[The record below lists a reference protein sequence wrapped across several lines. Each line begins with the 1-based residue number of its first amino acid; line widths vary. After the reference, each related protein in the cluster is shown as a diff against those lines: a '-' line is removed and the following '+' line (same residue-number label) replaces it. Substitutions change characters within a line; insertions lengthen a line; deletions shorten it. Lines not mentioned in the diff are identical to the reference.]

1 MIPARLT
8 LAIFIVFQLAD
19 GLITYTAVD
28 FFGPHAEANPLVATW
43 IALAGAGPALLGAK
57 LVACGCGLVLYRYG
71 THKVLAGLTIDLSR
85 GRRRAVAAPV
95 DGAGTIVR

>member
-71 THKVLAGLTIDLSR
+71 THKVLAGLTIIYLV
-85 GRRRAVAAPV
+85 GAVGPWLHQLTVLAP
-95 DGAGTIVR
+95 